1 MIWSLPYRPHRFH
14 CTQVSIGFKNFSLCR
29 FVVFLLLLPGF
40 NRERASL
47 GMGLTGLAFRFYWP
61 ISVRDSQ

>member
-14 CTQVSIGFKNFSLCR
+14 CTQVSVGFKNFSLCR
-29 FVVFLLLLPGF
+29 FVVFLLPGFNCEPGF

-47 GMGLTGLAFRFYWP
+47 GMGMSGLSFLLAYQG
-61 ISVRDSQ
+61 S